1 MSIDVIGL
9 GENSVDDVIRVP
21 SLELAGGG
29 KMRVTGRSR
38 RAGGQVAT
46 TLAACAALGLRTA
59 YVGAFGDD
67 GNGAFVR
74 QALLDRGVDVERARV
89 CPGANRYAVILV
101 DDIRGERVVLWGRD
115 PAVALDAADVD
126 GVLPAGAR
134 LLHVDATNI
143 DASLH
148 AARVAR
154 AAGLAVTSDIDDA
167 GRDAVELMAVV
178 TIPILASHV
187 AEALTG
193 EHDVVRALRQL
204 RQPHHAMLCA
214 TRGEHGS
221 VLLAGD
227 QVYEEPAVT
236 IAAVDTTGAGDVFRA
251 GFIYALLNGEPPS
264 RMLRWGNAAA
274 AVSCTRDGAI
284 DSVPALQD
292 VAALL

>member
-21 SLELAGGG
+21 SLELMGGG

-74 QALLDRGVDVERARV
+74 QALRDRGVDVERARV
-89 CPGANRYAVILV
+89 RPGANRYAVILV
-101 DDIRGERVVLWGRD
+101 DDVRGERVVLWGAD

-143 DASLH
+143 DASVR
-148 AARVAR
+148 AAHVAR
-154 AAGLAVTSDIDDA
+154 AAGLTVTSDVDDA
-167 GRDAVELMAVV
+167 GRDAVELMAAV

-187 AEALTG
+187 AQALTG
-193 EHDVVRALRQL
+193 QHDVVRALRQL
-204 RQPHHAMLCA
+204 RQPHHAMLCV
-214 TRGEHGS
+214 TRGDQGS
-221 VLLAGD
+221 VLLSGD
-227 QVYEEPAVT
+227 RVYEEPAAAVM
-236 IAAVDTTGAGDVFRA
+236 AVDTTGAGDVFRA
-251 GFIYALLNGEPPS
+251 GFIYALLRGESPS
-264 RMLRWGNAAA
+264 RILRWANAAA
-274 AVSCTRDGAI
+274 AVSCTREGAI
-284 DSVPALQD
+284 DSVPTLEE
-292 VAALL
+292 VEALL